1 MRSRISLV
9 LILLIASLLLAS
21 CAPATQEPVKEEP
34 AQEEPAKEE
43 PKKEEPAKEEPAAEE
58 YPPAPEYIDF
68 GSSIALTGNFGSL
81 GNLVLP
87 GYEIAIEHINA
98 DGGVFVEE
106 YNAYIPL
113 RLTYY
118 DDESDPANAAS
129 KMEDVYKR
137 QDHHLVFC
145 SGFYFSW
152 SSLSC
157 CAPRQFGDYPDCG
170 NCLAIF
176 PQKNLYRKGYP
187 RHG

>member
-34 AQEEPAKEE
+34 VQEEPAKEE
-43 PKKEEPAKEEPAAEE
+43 PKKEKPAKEEPAAEE

-106 YNAYIPL
+106 YNAHIPL

-129 KMEDVYKR
+129 KMETLYSERNLTAYLGGGGSAMHNACIPIAEKKPGA
-137 QDHHLVFC
+137 L
-145 SGFYFSW
+145 SGSF
-152 SSLSC
+152 L
-157 CAPRQFGDYPDCG
+157 CAPI
-170 NCLAIF
+170 NS
-176 PQKNLYRKGYP
+176 
-187 RHG
+187 